1 MMFEQGFQVAAERGI
16 VAANGGQPDRARRR
30 VEIERAIEIRFHGRP
45 ACGIDNGHRFLLAF
59 ANARQ
64 YGNGLVIAPD
74 ADPGDGL
81 LNGIVVDDGRALRQ
95 LWRARRLLVNRL
107 RPAEG
112 VRRMPVRE
120 ASITGALLM
129 CHVDGEPFRASGR
142 LEVRVE
148 PGALRVAGLARA
160 PL

>member
-1 MMFEQGFQVAAERGI
+1 MFADLFHHRALLLFYRAWAVTQPTVSQDREESSRFAAYVGSTFGI
-16 VAANGGQPDRARRR
+16 GQPALSGKDGLPDRAK
-30 VEIERAIEIRFHGRP
+30 
-45 ACGIDNGHRFLLAF
+45 L
-59 ANARQ
+59 Q
-64 YGNGLVIAPD
+64 YAGWFSCPT
-74 ADPGDGL
+74 
-81 LNGIVVDDGRALRQ
+81 
-95 LWRARRLLVNRL
+95 